1 MVRARFI
8 SNSYQLTRPDFK
20 NIKWPRGA
28 VYARVDMQY
37 PKKKSN
43 HTDYG
48 NYTRTEF
55 KREIQSLFQEGAVA
69 LTIRFIDGEQYE
81 QELADLQ
88 K

>member
-1 MVRARFI
+1 MVRARYI

-20 NIKWPRGA
+20 NIDWPRGP

-37 PKKKSN
+37 AKKKDY
-43 HTDYG
+43 TDYG
-48 NYTRTEF
+48 NFTRTEF
-55 KREIQSLFQEGAVA
+55 KAEIRRLFAEGVR
-69 LTIRFIDGEQYE
+69 TIQIRFIDGEIYE

>member
-1 MVRARFI
+1 MVRARYI

-20 NIKWPRGA
+20 NIDWPRGP

-37 PKKKSN
+37 AKKKDY
-43 HTDYG
+43 TDYG

-55 KREIQSLFQEGAVA
+55 KREIKSLFQAGPVT
-69 LTIRFIDGEQYE
+69 LTVRFIDGETYE